1 MAKRTD
7 PEETPQFVTFQP
19 WRIRIA
25 IAVVFLVLIVVAAEL
40 VPEGPYLLTTG
51 PVFFVGFTA
60 YSFTAHRSV
69 AIRLE
74 DHAVDIRQ
82 GWHKQQIPYEQ
93 ITEVAVGPRTEW
105 WRIGRRRLHDGATGY
120 LMGGPSVRITTAET
134 SVVVAAEEYYRVAGA
149 IQRKCEYTAEV
160 RAAGTEQAA
169 GAGTTAPE
177 PQQGRTTR

>member
-1 MAKRTD
+1 MAERAD
-7 PEETPQFVTFQP
+7 PEEIPQFVTFQP

-51 PVFFVGFTA
+51 PVFFVGCTA
-60 YSFTAHRSV
+60 LSFAMHRSV

-82 GWHKQQIPYEQ
+82 GWRKAQIPYEQ

-105 WRIGRRRLHDGATGY
+105 WKIGGRRMDDGATGY
-120 LMGGPSVRITTAET
+120 LMGGPSVRITTGES
-134 SVVVAAEEYYRVAGA
+134 SVVVSAEESYRVAGA
-149 IQRKCEYTAEV
+149 IQRQREHVIAE
-160 RAAGTEQAA
+160 RASGTEP
-169 GAGTTAPE
+169 T
-177 PQQGRTTR
+177 GR

>member
-40 VPEGPYLLTTG
+40 VPDGPYLLTTG
-51 PVFFVGFTA
+51 PVFFVGYTA
-60 YSFTAHRSV
+60 LSFAMHRSV

-82 GWHKQQIPYEQ
+82 GWRKARVPYEQ

-105 WRIGRRRLHDGATGY
+105 WRIGRRRVDDGATGY
-120 LMGGPSVRITTAET
+120 LMGGPSVRITTGET
-134 SVVVAAEEYYRVAGA
+134 SVVVSAEESYRVVGA
-149 IQRKCEYTAEV
+149 IQRKREHAAEA
-160 RAAGTEQAA
+160 RSSDTEQA
-169 GAGTTAPE
+169 E
-177 PQQGRTTR
+177 R